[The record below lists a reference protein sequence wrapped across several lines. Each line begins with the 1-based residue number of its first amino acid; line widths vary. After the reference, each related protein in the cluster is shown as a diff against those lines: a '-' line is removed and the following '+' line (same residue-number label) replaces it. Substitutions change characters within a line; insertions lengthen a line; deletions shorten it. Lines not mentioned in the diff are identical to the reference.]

1 MINTFYRIA
10 KNRLEY
16 SKANVS
22 LPPES
27 LFSLPESSRVL
38 YKWSL
43 EKYPVTKWSY
53 LLFSA
58 EERYCEKTI

>member
-22 LPPES
+22 LPSES
-27 LFSLPESSRVL
+27 LF
-38 YKWSL
+38 
-43 EKYPVTKWSY
+43 
-53 LLFSA
+53 LF
-58 EERYCEKTI
+58 